1 MKSFRRALTA
11 LALASMLAYA
21 GAMVWLVTQETRLVF
36 RAGTRLGEARPAQ
49 PWEQVK
55 DLPAWIIPG
64 KDAAPWV
71 IYLHGN
77 SSDIS
82 LPLNIVHYEHLREL
96 GLNVLAPEYRGFGG
110 LGGVP
115 TEAGLA
121 EDATRA
127 YTWLRNVRHVD
138 PRRIVIYG
146 WSLGSA
152 VAVTLASQV
161 EEAAVILEGAP
172 ASVVAIG
179 EQRYPLFPIRLLIRN
194 PFESILRIP
203 KIGSPVLFLHS
214 PEDDT
219 IPISEGRRLFNAAL
233 QPKQFVEVIGGHKNA
248 CEKDP
253 HFFTAIRTFLQGLQL
268 LP

>member
-96 GLNVLAPEYRGFGG
+96 GLNVLAPEYRG
-110 LGGVP
+110 L
-115 TEAGLA
+115 TEVLETQTKRCAARIPLLRETSHRRGCRPGSPGSPNSRKQSWRFRHGHRHAAFRRAGL
-121 EDATRA
+121 
-127 YTWLRNVRHVD
+127 L
-138 PRRIVIYG
+138 
-146 WSLGSA
+146 
-152 VAVTLASQV
+152 
-161 EEAAVILEGAP
+161 
-172 ASVVAIG
+172 
-179 EQRYPLFPIRLLIRN
+179 
-194 PFESILRIP
+194 
-203 KIGSPVLFLHS
+203 
-214 PEDDT
+214 
-219 IPISEGRRLFNAAL
+219 
-233 QPKQFVEVIGGHKNA
+233 
-248 CEKDP
+248 
-253 HFFTAIRTFLQGLQL
+253 L
-268 LP
+268 LPPS